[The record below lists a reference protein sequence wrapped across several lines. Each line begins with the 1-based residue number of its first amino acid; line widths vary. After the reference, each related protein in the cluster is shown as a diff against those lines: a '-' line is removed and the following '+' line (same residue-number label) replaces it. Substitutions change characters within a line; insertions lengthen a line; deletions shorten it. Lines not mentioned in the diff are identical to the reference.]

1 MKELRGTATAAV
13 AAPAEQCLALLADV
27 ERYPTWHPEVVRHV
41 DVLDRDPGGQPTR
54 VKTKLHLSQGPL
66 SKDFDLDM
74 AVAVQPPGT
83 VQLTRVPHEPSDEE
97 RFEVTWYVDAPAHA
111 QIRLELRANLAV
123 PRFLPLGGIG
133 DAVADGFVN
142 AAARA
147 LATQP
152 A

>member
-1 MKELRGTATAAV
+1 
-13 AAPAEQCLALLADV
+13 
-27 ERYPTWHPEVVRHV
+27 VVRSV
-41 DVLDRDPGGQPTR
+41 DVLERDPTGQPTR
-54 VKTKLHLSQGPL
+54 VHAKLHLAQGPL
-66 SKDFDLDM
+66 SKDFDLEM
-74 AVAVQPPGT
+74 TVTVQPPGT

-97 RFEVTWYVDAPAHA
+97 RFEVTWHVDAPAHA
-111 QIRLELRANLAV
+111 QIRLDLHANLSV

>member
-1 MKELRGTATAAV
+1 V
-13 AAPAEQCLALLADV
+13 
-27 ERYPTWHPEVVRHV
+27 TWH
-41 DVLDRDPGGQPTR
+41 
-54 VKTKLHLSQGPL
+54 
-66 SKDFDLDM
+66 
-74 AVAVQPPGT
+74 
-83 VQLTRVPHEPSDEE
+83 
-97 RFEVTWYVDAPAHA
+97 VDAPAHA
-111 QIRLELRANLAV
+111 QIRLDLHANLSV